1 MSIRGAMERV
11 CIRESV
17 EASTGKEFTV
27 FVAMRDLRAARGRF
41 ALISVVVLLV
51 ALLVSFLSGLTAGLR
66 HQNVSAIEAMNADT
80 VVFADTGAGASFDES
95 ALTQDQVNA
104 WAGAAKDVDPIGIGR
119 GKAGLADGNQKS
131 VALFGADGGF
141 GDVTPSASGTVVL
154 SEGAARDLGAGA
166 GDQVSV
172 GTQQFTVSDVRGDDW
187 YSHSPVVWMTLGDWQ
202 EANPR
207 GGVATVL
214 AVTGA
219 SDASATDKSAVTT
232 STTVSGS
239 LDAIGSYKSENGS
252 LTLMTLMLFAIS
264 ALVIGA
270 FFTVW
275 TIQRTPDIATL
286 KALGA
291 TTGSLV
297 RDALGQALIVL
308 IAGVTVGIGLT
319 AVAGSLIG
327 DAMPFVLDASTTVV
341 PAVALIGLGLLGAAF
356 ALRFLSTT
364 DPLTALGSAR

>member
-1 MSIRGAMERV
+1 MERV
-11 CIRESV
+11 CIRGSV

-104 WAGAAKDVDPIGIGR
+104 WTSTSKDVDPIGIGR
-119 GKAGLADGNQKS
+119 GKAGLAGGNQKS

-141 GDVTPSASGTVVL
+141 GDVTPSAQGTVVL
-154 SEGAARDLGAGA
+154 SEGAARDLAASA

-172 GTQQFTVSDVRGDDW
+172 GTQQFTVSAVRGDDW
-187 YSHSPVVWMTLGDWQ
+187 YSHSPVVWMTLDDWQ
-202 EANPR
+202 AANPR

-214 AVTGA
+214 AVSGA
-219 SDASATDKSAVTT
+219 SDASATDKSAATT

-341 PAVALIGLGLLGAAF
+341 PAVALIGRGLLGAAF